1 MSVSVGVLLV
11 TLFGGLALTRI
22 PVQLTPTVDVP
33 VVTVKTTWLGA
44 NPQEIEEEIVDRQ
57 EEMLRSVNGLYKMT
71 SSSLD
76 NEAEVTLEFYP
87 GVDKDAALRDV
98 NDKMRQVTGY
108 PLEVD
113 EPSIAA
119 ADPSIDSPIAWLI
132 LYAEENDEDT
142 PKLNDFAEDFIKP
155 YLDRVKGVAGVEVMG
170 GMRREVQVRVDAG
183 LLASR
188 GLTFSQV
195 EAALRRQNANISA
208 GTRAQGKR
216 DFTVRTVGKFEN
228 PDEVLKTVIAYT
240 PGGPVYV
247 KDVAEVEVTFDKQR
261 SFVRSKGQTVLAFPV
276 RRQVGTNVIEVMN
289 GVKEAIGRCNVEL
302 LEPRN
307 MRLELTQVYDETTY
321 IFDSIEMIVT
331 NLVFGGALA
340 VVVLM
345 LFLRNWRATVVVALS
360 IPISVIGTFMV
371 MWATGRTLNVIS
383 LAGVAFAV
391 GMVLDNAI
399 VVLENIYRHREMG
412 KPIGLAAYDGTR
424 EVFGAVLAGTLT
436 TVAVF
441 LPVIFVQQEAGQLF
455 RDISIAT
462 ATAVALS
469 LVVSVTVIPP
479 LARRLVGQGKAV
491 DFGADKTARRGFVAG
506 TLGDTVGAINRFWP
520 VQALVAV
527 AMVGASLGIAYLLIP
542 PPTYLPTGNRNLVFG
557 FLLTPPGYS
566 LDEFRRMSAVI
577 EETMRPYWE
586 SPEGSPEKAELDR
599 KWRQMVQQ
607 RLEQGGIRGLSAL
620 KGLEA
625 DRLRRE
631 WLTPPPEVDN
641 FFFVSFGGSCF
652 MGASSANPARVKPLV
667 NLMTV
672 AGEGIP
678 GVIPIF
684 IQTNLFAF
692 GGGNNAEIQIR
703 GENLDDVVAAA
714 SALFGACM
722 QEFGFPQPD
731 PTNFNL
737 GRPELR
743 IVPNRERAADLGLN
757 VVDIGLIVE
766 AAVDGAY
773 VGDYRDDSG
782 ETIDI
787 SLYVKGQDGEPTR
800 AIGEIPV
807 FAPGGTIVPL
817 SAAVD
822 LIDTASLER
831 IKHIERQRSV
841 TLTVSPP
848 EALALDTVINRIQD
862 EMVPGLRAAGAISP
876 GVLVSLTGN
885 ADKLQ
890 ESRAAMVGEWE
901 GWTLQSLLNILSS
914 RFILSIIIVYLLM
927 AALYESWVYPFV
939 IMFSVPLAIMGGF
952 LGLWVAHVGT
962 LMTTDQPVQQLD
974 VLTFLGFVILIG
986 IVVNNAIL
994 LVNQAL
1000 IHMRED
1006 GMDVDH
1012 AVREAV
1018 AVRVRPVLM
1027 TSLTTFGGQLPL
1039 ALMPGAGS
1047 ELYRGLAAV
1056 MLGGLLVAT
1065 IGTLILVPAV
1075 FSLIAKFRAAIAGN
1089 PVGSSAPE
1097 LALRDR

>member
-142 PKLNDFAEDFIKP
+142 PKLSDFAEDFIKP

-289 GVKEAIGRCNVEL
+289 GVKEAIGRCNAEL

-360 IPISVIGTFMV
+360 IPISVVGTFMV

-491 DFGADKTARRGFVAG
+491 DFGGDKTARRGGVAG
-506 TLGDTVGAINRFWP
+506 MLGGAVGAINRFWP

-641 FFFVSFGGSCF
+641 FFFVSFGGGCF

-678 GVIPIF
+678 GVYPIF

-722 QEFGFPQPD
+722 QEFGLPQPD
-731 PTNFNL
+731 PTNFSL

-787 SLYVKGQDGEPTR
+787 SLYVKGQEGEPTR

-1065 IGTLILVPAV
+1065 IGTLILVPVV

>member
-289 GVKEAIGRCNVEL
+289 GVKEAIGRCNAEL

-360 IPISVIGTFMV
+360 IPISVVGTFMV

-491 DFGADKTARRGFVAG
+491 DFGGDKTARRGGVASM
-506 TLGDTVGAINRFWP
+506 LGGAVGAINRFWP

-641 FFFVSFGGSCF
+641 FFFVSFGGGCF

-678 GVIPIF
+678 GVYPIF

-722 QEFGFPQPD
+722 QEFGLPQPD
-731 PTNFNL
+731 PTNFSL

-787 SLYVKGQDGEPTR
+787 SLYVKGQEGEPTR

-1065 IGTLILVPAV
+1065 IGTLILVPVV